1 MVIFTGLFTAFGR
14 LIGAVAS
21 MMVAWAAMM
30 LFGRATQ
37 ARQTLLSFIAL
48 GSVLWVLAIAGV
60 FIPAVGNLIVSAVP
74 RTSLIEFSW
83 ITWTMLA
90 LAAFLPLAVG
100 LATVPLLPEE
110 ARSMGRILGQGLLGY
125 PYAVVFAAAI
135 FFLGLWGLVR
145 QIHSLR
151 TKWDSAHI
159 PLIVKSGRYD
169 DVVGDI
175 ENALHDAG
183 FNVSR
188 TPAAPWLA
196 VPTGLLAAL
205 GGRTVKRQ
213 VPDGLVEFRV
223 HDLEILVYPFDVAL
237 LGRQELVARAR
248 AAIARRLVTA
258 DAYLTPARESQD
270 VEDRVA
276 EISRRAR
283 VSDGEFEAIDELLD
297 SLVMPY
303 DQWETLYWQRL
314 QAQQPAEPAA
324 DHQVVEG
331 GARAAARPIPADGAT
346 ANR

>member
-21 MMVAWAAMM
+21 AMVAWAAMM
-30 LFGRATQ
+30 LFGRVTQ

-83 ITWTMLA
+83 ITWTMIA

-100 LATVPLLPEE
+100 LATVPLLPED
-110 ARSMGRILGQGLLGY
+110 ARSAGRIVGQGLLGY

-145 QIHSLR
+145 QTHSLR
-151 TKWDSAHI
+151 TKWESAHI
-159 PLIVKSGRYD
+159 PMIVKPGRYD
-169 DVVGDI
+169 AAVGDI
-175 ENALHDAG
+175 ESALHDAG
-183 FNVSR
+183 FEVTR
-188 TPAAPWLA
+188 THAAPWLR
-196 VPTGLLAAL
+196 VPTGLLAAVA
-205 GGRTVKRQ
+205 GQAAKRQ
-213 VPDGLVEFRV
+213 VPERLVQFQV
-223 HDLEILVYPFDVAL
+223 DDLGILVYPFDVAL
-237 LGRQELVARAR
+237 LGRQELVAQAR
-248 AAIARRLVTA
+248 AAIARRLAVA

-270 VEDRVA
+270 IEDRLA
-276 EISRRAR
+276 EMSRTAQ
-283 VSDGEFEAIDELLD
+283 VSDADLRAIDELLD

-314 QAQQPAEPAA
+314 QAQQLAEPVA
-324 DHQVVEG
+324 DEQVADG
-331 GARAAARPIPADGAT
+331 GARVAPRRMPADAAT
-346 ANR
+346 ATR